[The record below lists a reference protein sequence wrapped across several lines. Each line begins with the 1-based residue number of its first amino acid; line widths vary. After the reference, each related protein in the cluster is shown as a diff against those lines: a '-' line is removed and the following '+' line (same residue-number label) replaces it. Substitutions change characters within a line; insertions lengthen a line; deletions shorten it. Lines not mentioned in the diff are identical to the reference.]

1 MSRNHSLDHTVIERN
16 RRARDEFLSGASPS
30 PFIIEPAIVRAWQ
43 RCVRIGVEPE
53 RPVEFKAVHANE
65 RRAAI
70 DANRSLV
77 EAAGDELDRLGR
89 AMVPSGASVILAD
102 MSLVT
107 IGVRGRPAAMAR
119 EMQVAC
125 REGVDLSEPSI
136 GSNALTIAAIEQSP
150 SIVLNNAHFCSMNA
164 IFACAAAPIR
174 SPVGALLGVIDVTT
188 CHQPLP
194 AEAPF
199 LVNASARAIE
209 NAIFARDTERTVVRF
224 HPRADL
230 LGTPMEAVILCSPD
244 GDIVGANEAAL
255 GLLGLRWPLRGA
267 HFSRSFRLAFGELL
281 ARAGRREFAALT
293 LVSASGVP
301 LHAQVA
307 MPMREPVRSRALA
320 AGGGICSGEP
330 TVGESAFRAGGPA
343 VAAGATAS
351 PAFPAAAS
359 DPDPDPIGRFAVGDD
374 TLRLQLWR
382 AAQGL
387 AAGLP
392 VLVQGESGTG
402 TLLAARV
409 LHEAG
414 PQPGPFVVIDCAS
427 LADAHFDERL
437 AACAGGTCVL
447 DEVSDLA
454 EGLQARLLRLLQQ
467 REAIRPAGAP
477 AAAFDGAVA
486 ARPYRLISTSRSDL
500 HRCCEAGR
508 FRYDL
513 HYRLQRVRVELP
525 ALRHH
530 ADRGA
535 LLIGAAGEA
544 DGDGEVGRLRDLQ
557 YRAITRA
564 IDKHHGNL
572 SQAAR
577 ELGVSRGTL
586 YRRLKALGEGG

>member
-1 MSRNHSLDHTVIERN
+1 MPGAGGRNGPLSRNHSLDHTVIERN
-16 RRARDEFLSGASPS
+16 RRARSEFLSGASPS
-30 PFIIEPAIVRAWQ
+30 PFIIDPAIVRAWQ

-65 RRAAI
+65 RRAAV
-70 DANRSLV
+70 DANQALV

-107 IGVRGRPAAMAR
+107 IGVRGRAAAMSR
-119 EMQVAC
+119 EMKVAC

-174 SPVGALLGVIDVTT
+174 SPVGTLLGVVDVTT

-209 NAIFARDTERTVVRF
+209 NAIFACDAERLVVRF

-230 LGTPMEAVILCSPD
+230 LGTPMEAVIQCSPD

-267 HFSRSFRLAFGELL
+267 HFSRSFRLAFGDLL
-281 ARAGRREFAALT
+281 ARAGRRESAELT

-301 LHAQVA
+301 LHAQLA
-307 MPMREPVRSRALA
+307 MPARAAVRALV
-320 AGGGICSGEP
+320 AGTGEP
-330 TVGESAFRAGGPA
+330 APAGAGVAPGPRAG
-343 VAAGATAS
+343 VV
-351 PAFPAAAS
+351 PAAA
-359 DPDPDPIGRFAVGDD
+359 R
-374 TLRLQLWR
+374 
-382 AAQGL
+382 
-387 AAGLP
+387 
-392 VLVQGESGTG
+392 
-402 TLLAARV
+402 
-409 LHEAG
+409 
-414 PQPGPFVVIDCAS
+414 
-427 LADAHFDERL
+427 
-437 AACAGGTCVL
+437 
-447 DEVSDLA
+447 
-454 EGLQARLLRLLQQ
+454 
-467 REAIRPAGAP
+467 
-477 AAAFDGAVA
+477 
-486 ARPYRLISTSRSDL
+486 
-500 HRCCEAGR
+500 
-508 FRYDL
+508 
-513 HYRLQRVRVELP
+513 
-525 ALRHH
+525 
-530 ADRGA
+530 
-535 LLIGAAGEA
+535 GEA
-544 DGDGEVGRLRDLQ
+544 DEAVETDGTDGTDEIVRLRDLQ
-557 YRAITRA
+557 QRAITRA
-564 IDKHHGNL
+564 IDKHRGNL

>member
-1 MSRNHSLDHTVIERN
+1 MPGAGERDGPLSRNHSPDQTVIERN
-16 RRARDEFLSGASPS
+16 RRARDEFLAGANPS
-30 PFIIEPAIVRAWQ
+30 PFIIDPAIVRAWQ

-70 DANRSLV
+70 DANQSLV

-107 IGVRGRPAAMAR
+107 IGVRGRAAAMSR
-119 EMQVAC
+119 ELQVAC

-209 NAIFARDTERTVVRF
+209 NAIFARDTDRMVVRF

-267 HFSRSFRLAFGELL
+267 HFSRSFRLAFADLL

-307 MPMREPVRSRALA
+307 MPMRKGGRGPADRLQGPGPGLAIDSDIPPGLRGRGEPA
-320 AGGGICSGEP
+320 AGG
-330 TVGESAFRAGGPA
+330 
-343 VAAGATAS
+343 
-351 PAFPAAAS
+351 
-359 DPDPDPIGRFAVGDD
+359 
-374 TLRLQLWR
+374 
-382 AAQGL
+382 
-387 AAGLP
+387 
-392 VLVQGESGTG
+392 
-402 TLLAARV
+402 
-409 LHEAG
+409 
-414 PQPGPFVVIDCAS
+414 
-427 LADAHFDERL
+427 
-437 AACAGGTCVL
+437 
-447 DEVSDLA
+447 
-454 EGLQARLLRLLQQ
+454 
-467 REAIRPAGAP
+467 
-477 AAAFDGAVA
+477 
-486 ARPYRLISTSRSDL
+486 
-500 HRCCEAGR
+500 
-508 FRYDL
+508 
-513 HYRLQRVRVELP
+513 
-525 ALRHH
+525 
-530 ADRGA
+530 
-535 LLIGAAGEA
+535 EA
-544 DGDGEVGRLRDLQ
+544 DEIGRLRDLQ
-557 YRAITRA
+557 HRAITRA
-564 IDKHHGNL
+564 IDKHRGNL

-586 YRRLKALGEGG
+586 YRRLKALGGGQGAGEGEAG